1 MKPKF
6 VKARTP
12 LMRMLQKAWKM
23 ALYRNAG
30 KQDEIE
36 RQLESALHGF
46 SPSRRKFI
54 SNLGLLGSLAGM
66 GLLTSSCRRE
76 EDLLLANDTIEDN
89 IQWRSGQPRIAIIGA
104 GMAGLNCAWQLK
116 KEDLHSLIFE
126 AGTRTGGRIYTAY
139 GIMAPGLTTELGGE
153 FIDSIH
159 TDMLNLANEFG
170 LGLIDTTLSQQN
182 GLIKDAY
189 YFNGQHYSLNEVI
202 SEFQNIAP
210 VIQADID
217 SLPDSITF
225 NNPGNAAALDNTSLA
240 QYIQGLNASEWMK
253 SLLEVAYVTE
263 YGLDAHEQSC
273 INLLYLISTDTSG
286 GTFDIFGESD
296 ERYKIAGGNSLII
309 QALTARVQQQIRY
322 QRKLVAVGRQH
333 NGEWVLTFERPNGST
348 QTVKADYVVM
358 ALPFTLLREVTFSYP
373 LPSWKIN
380 AIQNLGYGTNAKL
393 MAGFTNRPWQLSG
406 YTGYT
411 FTDIGF
417 QSGWDNSE
425 LQPGTAGGFTFYFGG
440 TTGMQSGSGSA
451 ASQVAYYLPQLNSVF
466 PGAASTYNGNAE
478 RFHWPTYPL
487 SKGSYACYKPGQWTT
502 IAGAERK
509 RVDTMLFAGEHC
521 SLDFQ
526 GYMNGAAETGRKAA
540 KRILLDLGLQTA
552 IPNIGPVTYENL

>member
-1 MKPKF
+1 MKHRNL
-6 VKARTP
+6 KARTP
-12 LMRMLQKAWKM
+12 LMRMLQKAWKL
-23 ALYRNAG
+23 AIS
-30 KQDEIE
+30 K
-36 RQLESALHGF
+36 ESNTPADPDLHRGFQASF
-46 SPSRRKFI
+46 SPSRRKFLSDI
-54 SNLGLLGSLAGM
+54 TLVGSMAGM
-66 GLLTSSCRRE
+66 GLLMSSCRRE
-76 EDLLLANDTIEDN
+76 DDLLMANDAADDN
-89 IQWRSGQPRIAIIGA
+89 IQWRGGQPRIAIIGA

-116 KEDLHSLIFE
+116 KNGLYSQIFE
-126 AGTRTGGRIYTAY
+126 AGNRTGGRIYTGY

-153 FIDSIH
+153 FIDSTH
-159 TDMLNLANEFG
+159 TDMLNLVSEFG
-170 LGLIDTTLSQQN
+170 LSLIDTTLSQQN

-189 YFNGQHYSLNEVI
+189 YFNGQHYSLNDVI
-202 SEFQNIAP
+202 AEFQNIAP

-217 SLPDSITF
+217 SLPDTITY

-240 QYIQGLNASEWMK
+240 QYIQNLNAGTWMK

-273 INLLYLISTDTSG
+273 INLLFLISTDTSG

-296 ERYKIAGGNSLII
+296 ERYKIAGGNSLVI
-309 QALTARVQQQIRY
+309 QALTARVQQQIKY
-322 QRKLVAVGRQH
+322 QRRLMAVGR
-333 NGEWVLTFERPNGST
+333 NNSGEWQLTFERPNGST
-348 QTVKADYVVM
+348 QTIKADYVVM
-358 ALPFTLLREVTFSYP
+358 ALPFTLLREVTFSYA
-373 LPSWKIN
+373 LPSWKVN

-393 MAGFTNRPWQLSG
+393 MTGFSNRPWQLSG

-425 LQPGTAGGFTFYFGG
+425 LQPGTSGGFTFFFGG
-440 TTGMQSGSGSA
+440 TTGVQSGSGTA
-451 ASQVAYYLPQLNSVF
+451 ASQAAFYLPQLNAIF
-466 PGAASTYNGNAE
+466 PGASAAFNGNAE
-478 RFHWPTYPL
+478 RFHWPSYPL
-487 SKGSYACYKPGQWTT
+487 TKGSYACYKPGQWTT

-540 KRILLDLGLQTA
+540 KRILNDLGMRQA
-552 IPNIGPVTYENL
+552 NEE